1 MDTQSVVASRRLG
14 ASGNTMS
21 LWYGFSSS
29 SAWITLTI
37 ALGKWLADRSH
48 GADLSETCVM
58 DYSWAE
64 PYLNYSVVYE
74 ENVVKLAPGV

>member
-1 MDTQSVVASRRLG
+1 MSSPQVAWELLAIRCFFGMASARLQHG
-14 ASGNTMS
+14 QRSQ
-21 LWYGFSSS
+21 F
-29 SAWITLTI
+29 
-37 ALGKWLADRSH
+37 ALGKWLADCRH